1 VRCSTTVFSL
11 AEQGAS
17 ALWSALS
24 YTALSVEWTKLPPAF
39 AAMWELCRW
48 GAVTTP
54 VERGGR
60 PRRGTS
66 VGASETGDEGG
77 AGGRFSSTSSEP
89 ATGGGASGA
98 RAVILERTSS
108 TTSWSRPAFGG
119 PWS

>member
-77 AGGRFSSTSSEP
+77 AGGFSSTSSEP